1 MKLQFHRVS
10 KHLGDRPVLRELS
23 VEIRSGERF
32 FLLGAS
38 GSGKTTLLRL
48 LAGFLQPDSGD
59 ITIGGQLA
67 NQTPPHQRPTALVFQ
82 QPALWPHLNV
92 ADNLGYGLDVRKVA
106 GAERRQRIAEALAI
120 VRLEGFEDRWPA
132 DLSGGQQQ
140 RVALAR
146 ALVIRPSVLL
156 MDEPLSNLDPPLRRE
171 LREELR
177 RIHAATGVTLL
188 YVSHDRQDALTLAD
202 RAAVLNH
209 GRLEQ
214 VASPS
219 ELFLRP
225 ATRFVA
231 EFLGEMNWI
240 PGRLSGSSRAPLEI
254 ETELG
259 LFVATEPASV
269 PGSQVWIGIR
279 PRHLL
284 VGDTGTNSFSARVR
298 SRSCLGEHD
307 ECVMEAGENIIL
319 KQHSSGPQ
327 PSPVSANVVRMS
339 VDPQHLIVL
348 PRD

>member
-10 KHLGDRPVLRELS
+10 KRLGDRPVLRELS
-23 VEIRSGERF
+23 AEIHSGERF
-32 FLLGAS
+32 FLLGSS

-48 LAGFLQPDSGD
+48 LAGFLQPDSGE
-59 ITIGGQLA
+59 IIIGGHLA
-67 NQTPPHQRPTALVFQ
+67 NQTPAHLRPTALVFQ
-82 QPALWPHLNV
+82 QPALWPHLTV
-92 ADNLGYGLDVRKVA
+92 ADNLGYGLDVRKIA
-106 GAERRQRIAEALAI
+106 GAERRKRIAEALAI
-120 VRLEGFEDRWPA
+120 VRLDGFEDRWPA

-146 ALVIRPSVLL
+146 ALVIRPAVLL

-171 LREELR
+171 LRDELR

-202 RAAVLNH
+202 RAAVLNN

-214 VASPS
+214 IAAPS

-240 PGRLSGSSRAPLEI
+240 PGRLRSTSRDLLEI
-254 ETELG
+254 ETKLG
-259 LFVATEPASV
+259 LFVATEAAAVSGPE
-269 PGSQVWIGIR
+269 VWIGIR

-284 VGDTGTNSFSARVR
+284 WGDFGPNSFPARVC

-307 ECVMEAGENIIL
+307 EYVMEAGENIIL
-319 KQHSSGPQ
+319 KQHSSTPQ
-327 PSPVSANVVRMS
+327 PSPDSANVVRMS
-339 VDPQHLIVL
+339 VDPRDVIVL